1 MPVAALLNGRSTC
14 LGDRQGVH
22 VGAQRDRRAR
32 ELAGDDRAD
41 AGAGDRARLE
51 AHLPQALADELRG
64 LDLPAGELGVLVK
77 VPAPFD
83 HPGVDRRGA
92 AVDLGG
98 ERVGDGRARGTRA
111 SRAGGE
117 RRRRG
122 RELERE
128 KTGKGKEQGGAVAG
142 RAGHWGRL

>member
-1 MPVAALLNGRSTC
+1 MSARSAIVAPGSLPAITARTPVPAI
-14 LGDRQGVH
+14 D
-22 VGAQRDRRAR
+22 
-32 ELAGDDRAD
+32 
-41 AGAGDRARLE
+41 ARLE
-51 AHLPQALADELRG
+51 AHLPQPLADELRG
-64 LDLPAGELGVLVK
+64 LDLPAGELGVLVE

-98 ERVGDGRARGTRA
+98 EGVGDGRARGSRA
-111 SRAGGE
+111 SRAGGA

-142 RAGHWGRL
+142 RVGHRRRL